1 MFDFRYH
8 ALSLA
13 AVFIA
18 LVVGLLL
25 GAAIGDKSVFTKAEQ
40 LKYNRAL
47 ASAASGRTTIS
58 QLNSELSLREQYEN
72 DVYPTLVADE
82 LVGERIGVIFL
93 GQDNNQI
100 DQYVQTALAPSG
112 ATVQYDVVVR
122 EPLELSNIAAAASAV
137 PGYAREA
144 ALATDTT
151 LLAPFAKRVASDL
164 VSERDGG
171 PLVHAIETSLFSSYS
186 GALDPVAAVVLVRD
200 EPSLPTPLSAQ
211 TATFESSLAAGLSA
225 SGIPVVGVQ
234 LTDTTPSQVPWYSSQ
249 QLTSVNDVDDIAG
262 RTALVYALAGA
273 RGSYGIGSGAQ
284 SLLPGT
290 LPTGTPSGK

>member
-1 MFDFRYH
+1 
-8 ALSLA
+8 
-13 AVFIA
+13 
-18 LVVGLLL
+18 
-25 GAAIGDKSVFTKAEQ
+25 
-40 LKYNRAL
+40 
-47 ASAASGRTTIS
+47 
-58 QLNSELSLREQYEN
+58 
-72 DVYPTLVADE
+72 VADE

-211 TATFESSLAAGLSA
+211 IATFESSLAAGLSA